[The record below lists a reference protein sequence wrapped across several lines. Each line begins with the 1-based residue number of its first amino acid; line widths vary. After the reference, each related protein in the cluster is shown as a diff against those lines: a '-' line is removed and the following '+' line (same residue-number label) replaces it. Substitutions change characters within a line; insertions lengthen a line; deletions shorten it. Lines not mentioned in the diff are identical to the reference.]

1 MAGRKKGAMQ
11 KVIEGDL
18 ACFEVPDL
26 LALLNMG
33 RRTGVLVMEKPTQET
48 KVFFREGKPIFAT
61 STKEDLR
68 LGSVLVRLGKA
79 TSVQIERVLKR
90 QRDGGHRIGQ
100 VLLSEKILTIEE
112 LASFLK
118 VQVSEVIF
126 DTFTW
131 QEGVFSFFDRVPAPA
146 TAVTLE
152 MDFQTLI
159 MEGVRRI
166 SHRARLP
173 EIFPDLDMVV
183 EPVANPERIKRSVAL
198 TKEEWQ
204 VFFLVDGR
212 RSLTEI
218 CRIAGTVDESA
229 TLEILHHLCLARFVI
244 IVPGFPPE
252 TPQIP
257 AGFETAEPG
266 GTIKLQ
272 EGRGGSGT
280 APPVR
285 VEFASGL
292 TRRRED
298 DTREVVRP
306 QAIPYMGNAQ
316 KLTLS
321 RLILV
326 QGGREHSFPLTRDSY
341 TLGRHRNNDILI
353 NDAKV
358 SSFHARL
365 DRTPEGFRLVDLDS
379 RNGSFLNGKRVA
391 NSVLGTGDELR
402 LGTARLAYK
411 VDYTSGA

>member
-1 MAGRKKGAMQ
+1 MQ

-33 RRTGVLVMEKPTQET
+33 RRTGVLVVERPTQET
-48 KVFFREGKPIFAT
+48 KIFFRDGKPIFAT

-79 TSVQIERVLKR
+79 TSAQIERVLKR

-100 VLLSEKILTIEE
+100 VLLSEKILKTEE

-126 DTFTW
+126 DTFVW
-131 QEGVFSFFDRVPAPA
+131 QDGVFSFFDRVPAPA

-183 EPVANPERIKRSVAL
+183 EPVANPERIKRTVAL

-218 CRIAGTVDESA
+218 CRIAGTADEGA
-229 TLEILHHLCLARFVI
+229 TLEILHHLRLARFVM
-244 IVPGFPPE
+244 IVPAPVPE
-252 TPQIP
+252 VMRVP
-257 AGFETAEPG
+257 AALETADPE
-266 GTIKLQ
+266 GTVTKLHD
-272 EGRGGSGT
+272 GRGGSGS
-280 APPVR
+280 APPVQ

-316 KLTLS
+316 KLTVS

-326 QGGREHSFPLTRDSY
+326 QGGKEHSFPLTRDSY

-365 DRTPEGFRLVDLDS
+365 DRTPEGFMLVDLNS
-379 RNGSFLNGKRVA
+379 RNGSFLNGKRMA
-391 NSVLGTGDELR
+391 NGVLGTGDELR
-402 LGTARLAYK
+402 LGTARLVYK

>member
-1 MAGRKKGAMQ
+1 MVGKGAMQ

-33 RRTGVLVMEKPTQET
+33 RRTGVLVFEKPTQET
-48 KVFFREGKPIFAT
+48 KLFFREGKPIFAT
-61 STKEDLR
+61 STQEDLR
-68 LGSVLVRLGKA
+68 LGSVLVRQGKA
-79 TSVQIERVLKR
+79 TSAQIERVLKR

-100 VLLSEKILTIEE
+100 VLLSEKILTTEE

-126 DTFTW
+126 DTFLW
-131 QEGVFSFFDRVPAPA
+131 REGGFSFYDRVPAPA

-166 SHRARLP
+166 SHRARIP

-204 VFFLVDGR
+204 VFFLADGR

-218 CRIAGTVDESA
+218 CRIAGTADEGA
-229 TLEILHHLCLARFVI
+229 TLEILHHLRLARFVMV
-244 IVPGFPPE
+244 VPAALPE
-252 TPQIP
+252 MPQFHP
-257 AGFETAEPG
+257 ALETAEPE
-266 GTIKLQ
+266 GTLKLQ
-272 EGRGGSGT
+272 EGRAGVVSQ
-280 APPVR
+280 PVQ
-285 VEFASGL
+285 VEFAAGIA
-292 TRRRED
+292 RRPED

-316 KLTLS
+316 KLTVS

-326 QGGREHSFPLTRDSY
+326 QGGREHSFPLTRDTY

-358 SSFHARL
+358 SSFHARI
-365 DRTPEGFRLVDLDS
+365 DRTADGFVLVDLNS
-379 RNGSFLNGKRVA
+379 RNGVFLNGKRVE
-391 NSVLGTGDELR
+391 NGLLSTGDEIR
-402 LGTARLAYK
+402 LGTARLSYK